1 MVSTMKAAIIFTG
14 TGPILIVTTYENLLD
29 EEISQ
34 KLKAKGIKKYIVSEV
49 SVDQCKTLYGNHFTL
64 VTEDLGHVND
74 IRVLDYDGHH
84 IFLSFSFDDMGEF
97 TRIGK

>member
-29 EEISQ
+29 EEISI
-34 KLKAKGIKKYIVSEV
+34 KLKAKGIKKYILSEV
-49 SVDQCKTLYGNHFTL
+49 SVDQCKTLYGNHFNL
-64 VTEDLGHVND
+64 VTEDLGPSND

-84 IFLSFSFDDMGEF
+84 IFLSFSFDNMGKF
-97 TRIGK
+97 IRIGQ